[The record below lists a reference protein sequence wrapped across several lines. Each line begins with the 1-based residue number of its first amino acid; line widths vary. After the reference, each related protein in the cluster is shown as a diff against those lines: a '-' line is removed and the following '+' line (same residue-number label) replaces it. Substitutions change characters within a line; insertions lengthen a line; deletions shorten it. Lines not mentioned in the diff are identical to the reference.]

1 MSFNFPVKPVDA
13 ANPIFDTDS
22 YKYSHPRQY
31 PEDAAYV
38 SAYVEPR
45 KAWEGLEEIVFFG
58 LQAELAKLQGAVVTA
73 AHVAEAE
80 PFLKAHG
87 LELHA
92 EGWRRVVE
100 VHGGR
105 LPIRVE
111 ALPEGTISGPGVA
124 LARVENTDPA
134 LPWLPGFLETRL
146 LRAIW
151 YPSTVASL
159 SRHVVG
165 EIRRRLILTDGGEAG
180 YEFKLHDFGARGAS
194 SAEAAALGGAAHL
207 IASRGTDTVA
217 GLVLARNVYGAEMAG
232 FSIPATEHSTV
243 TSFGREGELAFMD
256 RLLDLFPTGLVA
268 CVSDSYDLMK
278 AVREYWGEAL
288 REKVLARDGVLVVR
302 PDSGDP
308 LKIVPEVIE
317 ALMEKFGWSE
327 TPTGYRLL
335 NPKVRVIQGDGVDRF
350 SIIEIMEEMI
360 RRKLAIGNIAFGM
373 GGGLLQKVNRD
384 NFSWSMKVS
393 AIQRGGVW
401 SDVFKEPVTA
411 AGSKTSKR
419 GRQGAVWEEGR
430 LVARRKEEIG
440 KGQDALEPVFENGEI
455 LRAWSFAEIR
465 ERAKFL

>member
-1 MSFNFPVKPVDA
+1 MTLIFPAKPVDA

-45 KAWEGLEEIVFFG
+45 KAWEGLEEIVVFG
-58 LQAELAKLQGAVVTA
+58 LQAELAKLQGVVVTA

-87 LELHA
+87 LGLHV
-92 EGWRRVVE
+92 EGWRRIVE

-105 LPIRVE
+105 LPVRIE
-111 ALPEGTISGPGVA
+111 ALPEGTIARPGVA
-124 LARVENTDPA
+124 QMRVENTDPA

-146 LRAIW
+146 LRAVW

-165 EIRRRLILTDGGEAG
+165 EIRKRLILTDGSDAG

-194 SAEAAALGGAAHL
+194 SHETAALGGAAHL
-207 IASRGTDTVA
+207 IASRGTDTAA
-217 GLVLARNVYGAEMAG
+217 GLVLARNIYGAEMAG

-268 CVSDSYDLMK
+268 CVSDSYDLMR

-308 LKIVPEVIE
+308 LTIVPEAIE
-317 ALMEKFGWSE
+317 ALMEAFGFSE

-350 SIIEIMEEMI
+350 SIVEIMEAMM
-360 RRKLAIGNIAFGM
+360 RRKLAIGNVAFGM
-373 GGGLLQKVNRD
+373 GGGLLQKLNRD
-384 NFSWSMKVS
+384 DFSWSMKVS
-393 AIQRGGVW
+393 AIQRNGVW
-401 SDVFKEPVTA
+401 SDVFKDPITA
-411 AGSKTSKR
+411 TGSKTSKR
-419 GRQGAVWEEGR
+419 GRQGAVWEGGA
-430 LVARRKEEIG
+430 LVARRKEEIP
-440 KGQDALEPVFENGEI
+440 KGCDALEAVFEDGEI
-455 LRAWSFAEIR
+455 LRAWSFEEIR
-465 ERAKFL
+465 ARAKL